1 MAWDQTKERID
12 RNNKKAWADICI
24 CNHWPTVHT
33 YSYIYM
39 QDICLIIHKHKC
51 SLRHIRIVLIIHK
64 HICSLRALYVY
75 AYEYICAIVQFAVTI
90 GYSCRFNVDILC
102 TQGRSFHAL
111 AVQIRIQ
118 TTMRIN
124 RTYLNHRGLATYTQ
138 YTSGG
143 AVNCF
148 IPDIEI
154 IIQELCKPSKY
165 SLILALHKINKSIHF
180 VKGCKIG
187 VDKWHIL
194 KKMIYVHKHWYGTWL
209 QNVFRSLLHGM
220 YRINAAP
227 GSLWVLHNALVRFQD
242 YASWSWALFGQ
253 FCVSQL
259 AWGRGIFH

>member
-1 MAWDQTKERID
+1 MIFIYPNARLWHEIKPKKELIKTTKRHEQTYVYVTIGPQY
-12 RNNKKAWADICI
+12 IHI
-24 CNHWPTVHT
+24 HI
-33 YSYIYM
+33 YIYIYM

-64 HICSLRALYVY
+64 HICSLRVLYVY

-118 TTMRIN
+118 KTMRIN

-180 VKGCKIG
+180 VKSCKIG

-194 KKMIYVHKHWYGTWL
+194 KKMIYVHKH
-209 QNVFRSLLHGM
+209 
-220 YRINAAP
+220 
-227 GSLWVLHNALVRFQD
+227 
-242 YASWSWALFGQ
+242 
-253 FCVSQL
+253 
-259 AWGRGIFH
+259 